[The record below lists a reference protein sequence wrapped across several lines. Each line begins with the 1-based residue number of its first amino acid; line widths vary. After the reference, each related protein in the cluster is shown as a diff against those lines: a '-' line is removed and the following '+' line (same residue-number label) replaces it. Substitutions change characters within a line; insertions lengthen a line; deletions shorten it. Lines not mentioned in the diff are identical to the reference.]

1 MTDLPDLE
9 RYIQRRRLRNYE
21 RGMARLSY
29 AYGVDVRRSRWL
41 ASSSVGNSLVRAIDR
56 RWPELARELLEDDL
70 RDPAGD
76 APTELLTRIRRLR
89 HLLRA
94 PLPAIRV
101 LTPEAR
107 ASGKWPLVTPL
118 GPTHGDVHW
127 LVLDVEGL
135 RGLPEN
141 DLDFLIGAGLG
152 HLQCDHG
159 VFFAAHLL
167 ADRHREFRLRLFRRV
182 LGPWTRVMIFSA
194 DRAGML
200 ATGDLEAAVAALR
213 RHGASGEGASWL
225 PQWPALDDRVLA
237 LEEFDRSVVMARLRA
252 IRARSGADAEFSVFE
267 STREDEDAEID
278 GASTDAEAEPSTE
291 SESSSTPPG
300 IPADAWSLA
309 RCDERL
315 TRRLRLL

>member
-1 MTDLPDLE
+1 MTNLPDLE

-41 ASSSVGNSLVRAIDR
+41 ASSSIGNSLVRAIDR
-56 RWPELARELLEDDL
+56 RWPELSRELLADDL
-70 RDPAGD
+70 RDPGGE
-76 APTELLTRIRRLR
+76 APTALLQRIRRLR

-107 ASGKWPLVTPL
+107 RLGTWPLVTPL

-127 LVLDVEGL
+127 LVLDLEGL
-135 RGLPEN
+135 RALPESHQ
-141 DLDFLIGAGLG
+141 DFLIGSGLG

-167 ADRHREFRLRLFRRV
+167 AARHRAFSLRLFRRI
-182 LGPWTRVMIFSA
+182 LGPWSRVMVFSA

-200 ATGDLEAAVAALR
+200 AAGDLDTAVDVLRKHDAADR
-213 RHGASGEGASWL
+213 STSWL
-225 PQWPALDDRVLA
+225 PTWPPLEERILA
-237 LEEFDRSVVMARLRA
+237 LQEFDRSVVMARLRA
-252 IRARSGADAEFSVFE
+252 IRERVGEGAEVSVFE
-267 STREDEDAEID
+267 STREDE
-278 GASTDAEAEPSTE
+278 TDDPGEE
-291 SESSSTPPG
+291 SEADAPKDAPADASATPPG

-315 TRRLRLL
+315 TRRLGLL